1 MKLLISVLLY
11 WTSLFFVIAQSIEP
25 IKPSGDAVYIRHPED
40 PTAINPV
47 LVVDDIDKIVTNQ
60 VFQYLTTVSPD
71 RMQRVPW
78 LLKKMPVASRDSSY
92 YLCEIREEATWDNG
106 LPITAED
113 VLFTLKAIY
122 NPAIECTYLKQFFS
136 GINDIVIDKKDKKRF
151 KIFVAEG
158 IGENIIYPIPVMPK
172 HFYDRQDDM
181 AKFTLPQL
189 KKDKEKFKNE
199 PLLQN
204 FAKFFTDSSNIH
216 NPSLIYGSGAY
227 RVTKWIPNDEIVL
240 ERKTNW
246 WGDKLKKQSELIF
259 GAYPKKLVYK
269 TVKKMS
275 VTITMLKLG
284 DLDLIYNIPAKEFND
299 IEKLDSNYYHYR
311 VRKAN
316 TLAYSYIG
324 FNVRPEQRTPF
335 FDDIQVRRAVS
346 YSIPIDSMMKFILK
360 GYGVRINAPG
370 SPTKEIS
377 YNPNLPLQQ
386 YDLKKAKQLLADAG
400 WKDTDNDGILDKSIN
415 GKKTDFV
422 VSFLINNISPDNR
435 KIAYLLTR
443 SLGYVGIGVTVEEKN
458 LTEYVKALQNHE
470 FDMFLAEN
478 IEDADFQDPE
488 LFWHTKNW
496 ENKGAN
502 YTGFGNGSTDS
513 FMETIKNGKNLEKAK
528 FLYHALMAIIHEQQP
543 CIPLWSPQNIIIASD
558 RFQNFKAYTEFG
570 GFPGINPANLW
581 VPVEKQKYK

>member
-1 MKLLISVLLY
+1 MRLILLTVLY
-11 WTSLFFVIAQSIEP
+11 SIHFFVISQNTQSTRP
-25 IKPSGDAVYIRHPED
+25 IGDAVYIRHPED
-40 PTAINPV
+40 PIAINPV
-47 LVVDDIDKIVTNQ
+47 LVVDDIDKIITNQ
-60 VFQYLTTVSPD
+60 VFQYLTIVSPD
-71 RMQRVPW
+71 RMIRTPW
-78 LLKKMPVASRDSSY
+78 LLKRMPIASKDSSY

-122 NPAIECTYLKQFFS
+122 NPAIKCTYLKEFFS
-136 GINDIVIDKKDKKRF
+136 GIDDIVIDKKDKKKF

-172 HFYDRQDDM
+172 HFYDKQDDM
-181 AKFTLPQL
+181 TKFALSQL
-189 KKDKEKFKNE
+189 KKEKEKLKDD
-199 PLLQN
+199 PHLQN
-204 FAKFFTDSSNIH
+204 FAKFFTDSNNVH

-227 RVTKWIPNDEIVL
+227 RVIKWIPNDEIVL
-240 ERKTNW
+240 ERKMNW

-269 TVKKMS
+269 TVREMS

-284 DLDLIYNIPAKEFND
+284 DLDLIYNIPIKEFND

-324 FNVRPEQRTPF
+324 LNVKPENRTPF
-335 FDDIQVRRAVS
+335 FEDIKVRRAVS
-346 YSIPIDSMMKFILK
+346 YALPIDSMMKFILK

-370 SPTKEIS
+370 SPSKEIS
-377 YNPNLPLQQ
+377 YNANLPLHS
-386 YDLKKAKQLLADAG
+386 YNIKKAKELLNESG
-400 WKDTDNDGILDKSIN
+400 WRDTDNDGILDKVIN
-415 GKKTDFV
+415 GKKADFV
-422 VSFLINNISPDNR
+422 VSFLINNLSPDHR
-435 KIAYLLTR
+435 KIAYLVTR

-458 LTEYVKALQNHE
+458 LSEYVKALQNHE
-470 FDMFLAEN
+470 FDLYLAEN

-502 YTGFGNGSTDS
+502 YTGFGNGNTDS
-513 FMETIKNGKNLEKAK
+513 FVETIKNGKNLLKAK

-558 RFQNFKAYTEFG
+558 RFENFKAYTEFS

-581 VPVEKQKYK
+581 IPKEKQKYK